1 MQNLQQLRGL
11 DGAVGVPTGG
21 CGWPRS
27 GSFLD
32 DVLLLPAVVTTTK
45 TLAIPRGQPATL
57 ARTHR
62 IGHPGGAKSRPR

>member
-1 MQNLQQLRGL
+1 MGRLVYLPA
-11 DGAVGVPTGG
+11 GAAGPD
-21 CGWPRS
+21 PEA
-27 GSFLD
+27 FLD